1 MEKFKFFAR
10 LGFLD
15 EWLWYLSSKTNR
27 IDKAMKNTST
37 HFFLQ
42 FSLGKESQLVAKDFL
57 RIEHLLVVHFF
68 DKGVVLDTIRLEK
81 LDIGDLKSLADRLGN
96 ELCLQYKYRE

>member
-15 EWLWYLSSKTNR
+15 EWLWCLSSKTNR
-27 IDKAMKNTST
+27 IDKAT

-42 FSLGKESQLVAKDFL
+42 FPLGKESQLVAKDFL